1 MLWVIF
7 TIIIA
12 IWFVALVAGG
22 LGGLLHSILASRN
35 ESQTR

>member
-7 TIIIA
+7 IIILA
-12 IWFVALVAGG
+12 VWFIALVAGG

-35 ESQTR
+35 ESQTH